1 MKMKHHDA
9 HEAARAVATFL
20 ILFVALGVF
29 FLFKEQKDFLFASNS
44 VQTFL
49 LLTIAGFGC
58 LIFLGFLI
66 HKGDHNSA
74 SKKKKK

>member
-1 MKMKHHDA
+1 MKMKPHDA
-9 HEAARAVATFL
+9 HEAARAVATLL
-20 ILFVALGVF
+20 IISIALGIF
-29 FLFKEQKDFLFASNS
+29 FLFKEQQDYLFQSNS

-74 SKKKKK
+74 PKKKKK